1 MMEPG
6 LNGVQQRILGDLDAL
21 RRRWVE
27 LLCQRSWRL
36 RSNDATTTTNG
47 PSLLER
53 LEDRC
58 QTLLESLDA
67 SLAGAQAEAQG
78 GAPLLATGAAE
89 YREVVQHLSFTAGW
103 MAGEGLP
110 ISDGVVLVQTL
121 QESLDLAAHDPATQ
135 ARFFQGLMVV
145 VTESYA
151 ASLDQRAHAHYRDAM
166 EKSQLVCD
174 LHPRLPFLFLVGD
187 PDRQALEDA
196 VGRVMMLAA
205 MREAPAVVVDA
216 AGLIWPD
223 RVLPEAAGI
232 IAEHAQAAGVVV
244 TLAGVTPA
252 VSKEIRGVVHSVHD
266 ALIDAVKAAADA
278 VGLDLTL

>member
-6 LNGVQQRILGDLDAL
+6 HNGPQLRILGDLDVL
-21 RRRWVE
+21 RRRWVG

-36 RSNDATTTTNG
+36 RSADATTTSNG

-58 QTLLESLDA
+58 QNLLESLES
-67 SLAGAQAEAQG
+67 SLAGAQDGVPQ
-78 GAPLLATGAAE
+78 LATGADE
-89 YREVVQHLSFTAGW
+89 YREAVQHLAFTAGW

-110 ISDGVVLVQTL
+110 ISDAVVLVQTL
-121 QESLDLAAHDPATQ
+121 QESLDLEAHDVAAQ

-151 ASLDQRAHAHYRDAM
+151 ASLNQRAHAHYRDAM

-174 LHPRLPFLFLVGD
+174 LYPQLPFLFLVGD
-187 PDRQALEDA
+187 PDRHALEDA

-205 MREAPAVVVDA
+205 MHEAPAVVVDVG
-216 AGLIWPD
+216 GLIWPD
-223 RVLPEAAGI
+223 RVLAEAAGI

-244 TLAGVTPA
+244 TLAGATPA
-252 VSKEIRGVVHSVHD
+252 ASKGIRGAVHSVHE
-266 ALIDAVKAAADA
+266 ALTDAVKAAADA
-278 VGLDLTL
+278 AGLDLSL